1 MKNYRKLNRQET
13 KDINEASC
21 IEELGSILAKYDLQ
35 VYRRLCIYED
45 DTCYEYYLAD
55 CSQKELAKQL
65 GFSKHII
72 DGQVNYEG
80 HLDWLL
86 KRIVA

>member
-1 MKNYRKLNRQET
+1 MTNYRQLNRQEANE
-13 KDINEASC
+13 INDAC
-21 IEELGSILAKYDLQ
+21 CVEELDSILSKYDLQ
-35 VYRRLCIYED
+35 VYRRLCFYED

-55 CSQKELAKQL
+55 CSQKELAKHL

-72 DGQVNYEG
+72 DGQDNYEG